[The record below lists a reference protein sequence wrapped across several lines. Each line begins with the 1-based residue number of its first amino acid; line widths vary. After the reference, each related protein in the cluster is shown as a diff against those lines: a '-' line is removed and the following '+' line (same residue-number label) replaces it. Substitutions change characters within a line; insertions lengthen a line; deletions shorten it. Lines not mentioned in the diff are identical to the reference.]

1 MTDRNVLTWME
12 DATAKYGSKTAYADE
27 NEQISFAEISREAI
41 NMGGGILA
49 AVESFSRQGQIF
61 PTGTAADV
69 TTIAVISGRNIHTI
83 TAYLGVVYSGHCY
96 APVDGS
102 LPKERIVSILSVC
115 RPALVICDSEHIEK
129 IKPICNEMKLHVV
142 CMEDLAGQ
150 LSENSTISELE
161 SNDLCSCTMVKDR
174 KTGVVRSCSDPLYI
188 IFTSGSSGTPKG
200 VITGHESLMN
210 YIEAYED
217 VMGITAEDTLGNQS
231 PLDYIAAIRDI
242 YLPLLTGCSTF
253 IIPKEYFMEP
263 DKLFSCMTER
273 HVTAVGWSVS
283 AFTVPIALGAL
294 KPEAQEDE
302 SSSSNDYC
310 ESGSAG
316 VSRSIIKPE
325 YLRKVCFSGSVM
337 PSRVLRLWQKALPE
351 CRFVN
356 QYGPT
361 EATAS
366 CTYYP
371 IDHVVSDDEVIPIGR
386 PYKNYRVFLLG
397 EDGDAVP
404 VGTEGEICVGGP
416 VLALGYYGDL
426 ERTAKDFVQNP
437 LNKSFDERIYK
448 TGDYGV
454 MRDDGILEFHGR
466 KDRQIKHMGHRVEL
480 DEIEHA
486 AMNCEGV
493 KECSS
498 QYNADKEVL
507 YLFYAGNVTAR
518 DLIINLRESLPG
530 FMVPRRVRQME
541 ALPRLANGKID
552 LALIR
557 KYINKQVF

>member
-1 MTDRNVLTWME
+1 MTDRNVLTWMKN
-12 DATAKYGSKTAYADE
+12 AAAKYGNKTAYSDE
-27 NEQISFAEISREAI
+27 NEKISFAEVARETKSL
-41 NMGGGILA
+41 GSGILA
-49 AVESFSRQGQIF
+49 AIESFGCEEQTFR
-61 PTGTAADV
+61 TGTAVDV
-69 TTIAVISGRNIHTI
+69 TPIVVISGRNIHTI

-102 LPKERIVSILSVC
+102 LPEERIVSILSVC
-115 RPALVICDSEHIEK
+115 RPALVICDSEHMEK
-129 IKPICNEMKLHVV
+129 IRHICNDMKLNVV
-142 CMEDLAGQ
+142 CLDELAGQ
-150 LSENSTISELE
+150 YSGKSTASESSM
-161 SNDLCSCTMVKDR
+161 SNDSFSCTTVTDGE
-174 KTGVVRSCSDPLYI
+174 TGTVRTSSDPLYI
-188 IFTSGSSGTPKG
+188 IFTSGSSGVPKG

-210 YIEAYED
+210 YIEAYEE
-217 VMGITAEDTLGNQS
+217 VMGITEEDILGNQS

-263 DKLFSCMTER
+263 DKLFDCMTER
-273 HVTAVGWSVS
+273 HITAVGWSVS
-283 AFTVPIALGAL
+283 AFTVPVALGAL
-294 KPEAQEDE
+294 RPEKEDDG
-302 SSSSNDYC
+302 SSSKEYNC
-310 ESGSAG
+310 ESGNDESTQ
-316 VSRSIIKPE
+316 SIVRPE
-325 YLRKVCFSGSVM
+325 YLHKVCFSGSVM

-371 IDHVVSDDEVIPIGR
+371 IDHVVSDDDVIPIGR
-386 PYKNYRVFLLG
+386 PYKNYRVFLLS
-397 EDGDAVP
+397 EDGGAVP
-404 VGTEGEICVGGP
+404 VGAEGEICVGGP

-454 MRDDGILEFHGR
+454 MREDGILEFHGR

-480 DEIEHA
+480 DEIEQA
-486 AMNCEGV
+486 AMKCEEV

-507 YLFYAGNVTAR
+507 YLFYAGSVTAR

-530 FMVPRRVRQME
+530 FMVPRRVKLME
-541 ALPRLANGKID
+541 ELPRLANGKID
-552 LALIR
+552 MKVL
-557 KYINKQVF
+557 KEMM

>member
-1 MTDRNVLTWME
+1 MYHNVLDWLY
-12 DATAKYGSKTAYADE
+12 TAAGAYSDKIAYIDV
-27 NEQISFAEISREAI
+27 NE
-41 NMGGGILA
+41 
-49 AVESFSRQGQIF
+49 AVTFSEVMKETVNI
-61 PTGTAADV
+61 GTAIKNELCSNDDAVCVTGSATDV
-69 TTIAVISGRNIHTI
+69 MPIAVVSARSVHTI
-83 TAYLGVVYSGHCY
+83 TAYLSVVFSGHCY

-102 LPKERIVSILSVC
+102 LPDERIISILNVC
-115 RPALVICDSEHIEK
+115 RPILVICDREHLDK
-129 IKPICNEMKLHVV
+129 ICHICNNLGINLV
-142 CMEDLAGQ
+142 CLDELLRP
-150 LSENSTISELE
+150 LSACSVSEVEEEGNQALISTRDK
-161 SNDLCSCTMVKDR
+161 SNYSSCGIM
-174 KTGVVRSCSDPLYI
+174 SSSDPLYI
-188 IFTSGSSGTPKG
+188 IFTSGSSGMPKG

-210 YIEAYED
+210 YIEAYEA
-217 VMGITAEDTLGNQS
+217 VMGITSEDTLGNQS

-263 DKLFSCMTER
+263 DKLFDCMTER

-283 AFTVPIALGAL
+283 AFTVPVALGAL
-294 KPEAQEDE
+294 RPEKEDE
-302 SSSSNDYC
+302 GILSSN
-310 ESGSAG
+310 ESCGSG
-316 VSRSIIKPE
+316 ESEDHHGIVKPE

-337 PSRVLRLWQKALPE
+337 PSRVLRLWQTALPE

-397 EDGDAVP
+397 EDGGAVP
-404 VGTEGEICVGGP
+404 IGTEGEICVGGP

-454 MRDDGILEFHGR
+454 MREDGILEFHGR

-480 DEIEHA
+480 DEIEQA
-486 AMNCEGV
+486 AMKSEGV

-507 YLFYAGNVTAR
+507 YLFYAGSVTTR
-518 DLIINLRESLPG
+518 DLIIDLRESLPG

-541 ALPRLANGKID
+541 ELPRLANGKINMKV
-552 LALIR
+552 L
-557 KYINKQVF
+557 KEMM

>member
-1 MTDRNVLTWME
+1 MNKSVLEWLCDATEKFGENKAYQDEKESVSFSEVLTETVQIGNSIKSRLCDNYEMYKCGV
-12 DATAKYGSKTAYADE
+12 ATGS
-27 NEQISFAEISREAI
+27 
-41 NMGGGILA
+41 
-49 AVESFSRQGQIF
+49 AV
-61 PTGTAADV
+61 DV
-69 TTIAVISGRNIHTI
+69 TPIAVISGRNVHTI
-83 TAYLGVVYSGHCY
+83 MAYLGVVLSGHCY
-96 APVDGS
+96 VPVDGT
-102 LPKERIVSILSVC
+102 LPDERIESILSVC
-115 RPALVICDSEHIEK
+115 SPIMVICDKDNFDKINAICGSLSIRVECLEELRDSSERD
-129 IKPICNEMKLHVV
+129 C
-142 CMEDLAGQ
+142 
-150 LSENSTISELE
+150 ISSLLITK
-161 SNDLCSCTMVKDR
+161 SLCDAIAQGSV
-174 KTGVVRSCSDPLYI
+174 SDSLYI
-188 IFTSGSSGTPKG
+188 IFTSGSSGMPKG

-210 YIEAYED
+210 YIEAYEE
-217 VMGITAEDTLGNQS
+217 VMGITEEDTLGNQS

-263 DKLFSCMTER
+263 DKLFDCMTER
-273 HVTAVGWSVS
+273 HITAVGWSVS
-283 AFTVPIALGAL
+283 AFTVPVALGAL
-294 KPEAQEDE
+294 RLEMGGNDE
-302 SSSSNDYC
+302 SSSSADNC
-310 ESGSAG
+310 EPGGAEGSQSF
-316 VSRSIIKPE
+316 VKPE

-337 PSRVLRLWQKALPE
+337 PSRVLRLWQMALPE

-371 IDHVVSDDEVIPIGR
+371 IEHVVSDDEVIPIGR

-397 EDGDAVP
+397 EDGGAVP

-416 VLALGYYGDL
+416 VLALGYYGDI
-426 ERTAKDFVQNP
+426 ERTTKDFVQNP

-454 MRDDGILEFHGR
+454 MREDGILEFHGR

-486 AMNCEGV
+486 AMKCEGV

-498 QYNADKEVL
+498 QYNANKEVL
-507 YLFYAGNVTAR
+507 YLFYAGSVTTR
-518 DLIINLRESLPG
+518 NLIINLRVSLPG

-552 LALIR
+552 MKTLR
-557 KYINKQVF
+557 EMM

>member
-1 MTDRNVLTWME
+1 MTDRNVLTWMKN
-12 DATAKYGSKTAYADE
+12 AAAKYGNKTAYSDE
-27 NEQISFAEISREAI
+27 NEKISFAEVARETKSL
-41 NMGGGILA
+41 GSGILA
-49 AVESFSRQGQIF
+49 AIESFGCEEQTFR
-61 PTGTAADV
+61 TGTAVDV
-69 TTIAVISGRNIHTI
+69 TPIVVISGRNIHTI

-102 LPKERIVSILSVC
+102 LPEERIISILSVC
-115 RPALVICDSEHIEK
+115 RPILVICDREHMEK
-129 IKPICNEMKLHVV
+129 IRPICSDMKLNVV
-142 CMEDLAGQ
+142 CLDELAGQ
-150 LSENSTISELE
+150 YSGKSTASESSM
-161 SNDLCSCTMVKDR
+161 SNDSFSCTTVTDGE
-174 KTGVVRSCSDPLYI
+174 TDTVRTSSDPLYI
-188 IFTSGSSGTPKG
+188 IFTSGSSGVPKG

-217 VMGITAEDTLGNQS
+217 VMGITEEDILGNQS

-253 IIPKEYFMEP
+253 IISKEYFMEP
-263 DKLFSCMTER
+263 DKLFDCMTGR

-283 AFTVPIALGAL
+283 AFTVPVALGAL
-294 KPEAQEDE
+294 RPETEDNE
-302 SSSSNDYC
+302 SLSTVVK
-310 ESGSAG
+310 ESDNGSGGAE
-316 VSRSIIKPE
+316 SYQSIVRPE

-337 PSRVLRLWQKALPE
+337 PSRVLRLWQMALPD

-397 EDGDAVP
+397 EDGGAVP
-404 VGTEGEICVGGP
+404 IGTEGEICVGGP

-426 ERTAKDFVQNP
+426 ERTAKDFIQNP

-454 MRDDGILEFHGR
+454 MREDGILEFHGR

-480 DEIEHA
+480 DEIEQA
-486 AMNCEGV
+486 AMKCEGI

-507 YLFYAGNVTAR
+507 YLFYAGSVTAR

-530 FMVPRRVRQME
+530 FMVPRRVKLME
-541 ALPRLANGKID
+541 ELPRLANGKID
-552 LALIR
+552 MKVL
-557 KYINKQVF
+557 KEMM